1 VIQNGLFLHG
11 AQERLWEVVAQGPN
25 FCIWIQTA
33 DTEIWRATTYSADD
47 IRFSNIEGLLH

>member
-1 VIQNGLFLHG
+1 MIQNGLFLHG